1 MWCLLYFFV
10 PSSSYIPWNL
20 HEQEKGK
27 FYFSEILDL
36 EYVVILL
43 LWDNP
48 SKFFAGEEYAWLLR
62 GALIVS

>member
-1 MWCLLYFFV
+1 MMLIVLFV

-27 FYFSEILDL
+27 FDFSEILDL

-43 LWDNP
+43 L
-48 SKFFAGEEYAWLLR
+48 
-62 GALIVS
+62 